1 MANTLRAVRLILLY
15 GLGILVGLPLLV
27 FLYAATINCFDE
39 SLSPTAEALL
49 VEPPHTLRSEDN
61 LYVAL
66 VGLQAPAGTIQWISY
81 GQQRID
87 RYNGLVDRIR
97 LADPKAIGESRNE
110 KGKLGVKGD
119 VQQWRSGA
127 GSSWAIAKARP
138 AFLDKALADNA
149 ELLARYEMMTRLRAY
164 DETAGPSNGMPD
176 ALPPGG
182 LHSLYLIALAFK
194 LQNGAPAER
203 RVALQALVAD
213 LAMWRAILTGQGG
226 LLARVVAAA
235 MINADDVLLGNMIA
249 DPALPRDLLDDEL
262 AAILEPFDIDDW
274 RIGSALAADY
284 RLADAS
290 LRPIVL
296 ANSPFELSPARPSS
310 WFERQGNRI
319 SAHFF
324 KLHATENLLA
334 ELTTKQIAL
343 ANTEPPDFT
352 AQLALV
358 RDAEKRAREDIG
370 HNVLY
375 NPVGRVLVAI
385 AANDQAGDYAARML
399 DDASMQRLVRCELAI
414 RAEHI
419 AAGDVPEFLE
429 AHPMWCTH
437 VIPGHPFHWDAKT
450 HELAVNPLGS
460 HAPSHQF
467 GVVLDFL

>member
-1 MANTLRAVRLILLY
+1 MATTFRAVRRILLY

-27 FLYAATINCFDE
+27 FFYAATINCFDE

-164 DETAGPSNGMPD
+164 DETASPSNGMPD

-182 LHSLYLIALAFK
+182 LHNLYLIGLAFE

-203 RVALQALVAD
+203 RKAFQALVAD
-213 LAMWRAILTGQGG
+213 LAMWRAILIGKGG
-226 LLARVVAAA
+226 LLSRMVAAA
-235 MINADDVLLGNMIA
+235 MLNADDVLLGNMIA

-262 AAILEPFDIDDW
+262 AGVLEPFDIDDW

-290 LRPIVL
+290 L
-296 ANSPFELSPARPSS
+296 SPARPSS
-310 WFERQGNRI
+310 WFERQGNKI

-324 KLHATENLLA
+324 KLHATENMLA
-334 ELTTKQIAL
+334 DLTTKQIAL
-343 ANTEPPDFT
+343 ANADPADFK
-352 AQLALV
+352 AQLARV
-358 RDAEKRAREDIG
+358 RDAEKRAREAIG

-419 AAGDVPEFLE
+419 AADDVPEFLE

-437 VIPGHPFHWDAKT
+437 VIPGLPFHWDAKT

-460 HAPSHQF
+460 HAPSHHF